1 MNNMELLAD
10 ALEYMEQ
17 HLGDDVK
24 TKDVAAACYC
34 SKSTLEKL
42 FRYVNHMTIREYLVR
57 RRLTKAAR
65 DIVREPK
72 TGILEIALRYGYGT
86 NESFTRAFRQFW
98 NCKPSEFRGAKRFSE
113 LFPRLTGPL
122 GEGDQTMGKIKHV
135 DISELYDLFNERRD
149 CYFVLCDI
157 RELMP
162 INEISR
168 KAGDMAI
175 RESLQRMQDAAGEND
190 MVFRIGG
197 DEFALL
203 TDSADEAYAQSLV
216 EKLRKDND
224 RPIVWEGREIPLGL
238 HVGVTR
244 FGEKTLRYNDL
255 FLQLHTAMD
264 DAVKREYQNQA

>member
-1 MNNMELLAD
+1 MELLAT

-17 HLGDDVK
+17 HLGDDIK
-24 TKDVAAACYC
+24 TDDVAVACYC

-42 FRYVNHMTIREYLVR
+42 FRHVNHVTIREYLMR

-65 DIVREPK
+65 DIAREPE

-98 NCKPSEFRGAKRFSE
+98 NCKPSEFRTVKRVSE

-122 GEGDQTMGKIKHV
+122 GEGDAAMRERRHV
-135 DISELYDLFNERRD
+135 DISELYDLFMERKD
-149 CYFVLCDI
+149 CYFVVGDI
-157 RELMP
+157 RGLVP

-168 KAGDMAI
+168 KAGDLAI
-175 RESLQRMQDAAGEND
+175 LESLNRMQEAAGEND

-203 TDSADEAYAQSLV
+203 TDSADEAYAQELAGKIKSH
-216 EKLRKDND
+216 ND
-224 RPIVWEGREIPLGL
+224 EPVVWEGQEIPLAL

-244 FGEKTLRYNDL
+244 FGGKLLRYNDL
-255 FLQLHTAMD
+255 FTELHTAIHD
-264 DAVKREYQNQA
+264 VAKKDYQNQA